1 MTVPPSLEGYSGP
14 LGRPSA
20 AKVNAAS
27 RGSTP
32 DSAVAGSMAAGSI
45 AAGSTGTRPAA
56 SGSIGGEFAAVDEL
70 RTDRRTG
77 LESGLGRDA
86 SQASARA
93 GHGRGA
99 PDGESLQG
107 ELSSGDSGAR
117 SRGGSDADA
126 LAEVAPEYELRPAGR
141 PAGRTLGSANAA
153 STKRIYL
160 VGAHSTG
167 KTTLARWV
175 RDRFGLPMISE
186 VARGVLAEMEAQLD
200 ALRSDVELV
209 NRYQRQVFERQLE
222 AERQQRGG
230 FVSDRA
236 FCNLAYAAHH
246 STVLSGIATDPR
258 LRDYMDSVRGGI
270 VLYLRPHRELVRAD
284 GVRAGLEWEEVV
296 RIDGMV
302 KLLLE
307 MFAVPYV
314 AVESLSMQERVRTVE
329 TILGLAGVRPI
340 TESRVERSLPSS
352 S

>member
-1 MTVPPSLEGYSGP
+1 MSVPPSLDDYS
-14 LGRPSA
+14 SSS
-20 AKVNAAS
+20 K
-27 RGSTP
+27 
-32 DSAVAGSMAAGSI
+32 
-45 AAGSTGTRPAA
+45 RPAEA
-56 SGSIGGEFAAVDEL
+56 AAQGGAQGLTGAKGQSGSQDPAV
-70 RTDRRTG
+70 
-77 LESGLGRDA
+77 
-86 SQASARA
+86 
-93 GHGRGA
+93 
-99 PDGESLQG
+99 
-107 ELSSGDSGAR
+107 
-117 SRGGSDADA
+117 
-126 LAEVAPEYELRPAGR
+126 AEVAPDYELRPTPGPRHADR
-141 PAGRTLGSANAA
+141 VSDAQAA
-153 STKRIYL
+153 PQSVDSTPGAHQRIYL

-258 LRDYMDSVRGGI
+258 LRNYMESVRSGI

-329 TILGLAGVRPI
+329 TILSLAGVHPVA
-340 TESRVERSLPSS
+340 EAEPLCASPARS
-352 S
+352 